1 MAESLEFCKIYTAT
15 GTKTTTETATD
26 GTATTKTE
34 EIKSSPIT
42 AENAKETYA
51 DPEAVS
57 NAIKH
62 VNAVLKEEVEN
73 VQKALRNVSVDADG
87 NMLSVEDA
95 TMEPVINEAAD
106 CLSGGIENVNEQLI
120 EEIYDPIVSEFNI
133 KQREY
138 NEIAE
143 STAKSDCQNKG
154 ADASTIKTSFTDS
167 EK

>member
-1 MAESLEFCKIYTAT
+1 M
-15 GTKTTTETATD
+15 
-26 GTATTKTE
+26 
-34 EIKSSPIT
+34 
-42 AENAKETYA
+42 
-51 DPEAVS
+51 S

-120 EEIYDPIVSEFNI
+120 EEIYDPIVSKFNI

-154 ADASTIKTSFTDS
+154 ADVSTIKTSFTDS
-167 EK
+167 EKKKGVVKYELAKIFAK

>member
-15 GTKTTTETATD
+15 GKKTTTETAAD
-26 GTATTKTE
+26 GTTTTKTE
-34 EIKSSPIT
+34 DVKSSPIT

-106 CLSGGIENVNEQLI
+106 SLSGGFEKINEQLI
-120 EEIYDPIVSEFNI
+120 EEIYEPIVSEFNI